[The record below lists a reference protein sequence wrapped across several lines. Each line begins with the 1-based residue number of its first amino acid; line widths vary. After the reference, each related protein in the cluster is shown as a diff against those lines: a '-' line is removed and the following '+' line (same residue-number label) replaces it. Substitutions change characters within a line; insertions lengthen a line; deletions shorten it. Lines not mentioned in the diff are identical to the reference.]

1 MLIVGFGVF
10 NFFFAAY
17 KKYFVILGKGGGGGV
32 FIYVKFLTYLS
43 SVLKRV
49 NCFSPG
55 V

>member
-32 FIYVKFLTYLS
+32 YLREIS
-43 SVLKRV
+43 YLLIK
-49 NCFSPG
+49 CFKTR
-55 V
+55 

>member
-17 KKYFVILGKGGGGGV
+17 KKYFVILGKGGGGV